1 MIFSANVMAMVGL
14 DDHGESEAFSAA
26 ADVGATRIPRRGR
39 GLPARAIAN
48 TIKVDRNDRSQSPGM
63 R

>member
-1 MIFSANVMAMVGL
+1 MAMVGL

-26 ADVGATRIPRRGR
+26 TDVGATRIPRRGR

-48 TIKVDRNDRSQSPGM
+48 TIKADRNDRSQSPGM